1 MFVAAF
7 LRKTAHTFAHAALGF
22 AAFFVAS
29 ACASKA
35 PSAPPKAYSVAEIAI
50 EDAEGYKAYVAAA
63 GPVVEKFGG
72 VYLARGGETIGK
84 EGEAPRGRIVIV
96 EFPSLAAARAFY
108 ESAEY
113 QAALP
118 LRLKTAT
125 SRVYF
130 VEGHA
135 P

>member
-1 MFVAAF
+1 M
-7 LRKTAHTFAHAALGF
+7 LRGLALLG
-22 AAFFVAS
+22 ALATT
-29 ACASKA
+29 ACASGA
-35 PSAPPKAYSVAEIAI
+35 PAPAPKAYSVAEIAV
-50 EDAEGYKAYVAAA
+50 EDAEGYKAYIAAA
-63 GPVVEKFGG
+63 GPIVEKYGG
-72 VYLARGGETIGK
+72 VYMARGGETIGK

-130 VEGHA
+130 VEGYA